1 MSDHG
6 PRQLLLLQQLQQ
18 LLAAAAAAA
27 ASLGLSN
34 RALSACRTAAGRLAK
49 LGPCSTY
56 VRTCILHV
64 QSCSAVLHCTASFVP
79 EAWTQTAAKSP
90 KCKYENFVEMRRREM
105 QDQTQFVNFATSY
118 KRNNNRVRSKH
129 IKF

>member
-49 LGPCSTY
+49 LALARRTY
-56 VRTCILHV
+56 VRAFYTCSRAV
-64 QSCSAVLHCTASFVP
+64 QYCRPLQSLLNVSMRTSLKCVGEKCRTKLSSSTSPHPISVITTEL
-79 EAWTQTAAKSP
+79 EA
-90 KCKYENFVEMRRREM
+90 N
-105 QDQTQFVNFATSY
+105 
-118 KRNNNRVRSKH
+118 
-129 IKF
+129 I

>member
-6 PRQLLLLQQLQQ
+6 PRQLLLLLLLQQ
-18 LLAAAAAAA
+18 LLAAAAAA

-64 QSCSAVLHCTASFVP
+64 QSCSAVL
-79 EAWTQTAAKSP
+79 QTAASLLNVSMRTSLKCVGEKCRTKLSSSTSP
-90 KCKYENFVEMRRREM
+90 HRISVITTELEAN
-105 QDQTQFVNFATSY
+105 
-118 KRNNNRVRSKH
+118 
-129 IKF
+129 I

>member
-6 PRQLLLLQQLQQ
+6 TRQLLLLQQLQQ
-18 LLAAAAAAA
+18 LLAAAAA

-64 QSCSAVLHCTASFVP
+64 HSCSRAVQYCRPLQSLLNVSMRTSLKCVGEKCRTKLSSSTSPHRISVITTEL
-79 EAWTQTAAKSP
+79 EA
-90 KCKYENFVEMRRREM
+90 N
-105 QDQTQFVNFATSY
+105 
-118 KRNNNRVRSKH
+118 
-129 IKF
+129 I

>member
-6 PRQLLLLQQLQQ
+6 PRQLLLLQQL
-18 LLAAAAAAA
+18 LAAAAAA

-64 QSCSAVLHCTASFVP
+64 QSCSAVL
-79 EAWTQTAAKSP
+79 QTAAKSP
-90 KCKYENFVEMRRREM
+90 KCKYENFV
-105 QDQTQFVNFATSY
+105 
-118 KRNNNRVRSKH
+118 
-129 IKF
+129 